1 MSPHDHGMPPA
12 ADTAI
17 TPDASIW
24 AGLSDSQR
32 RIVLE
37 LLRRGRMSRAGLM
50 ERVGISAGSVTR
62 LSTPLLDAG
71 VLQAITEQ
79 VRATGR
85 PQSHLTVDA
94 NLEHLIGVALSG
106 DRLIAVL
113 TDLRLT
119 VLTTTRRE
127 VTDHRPDAVV
137 ALLAQAVEDL
147 RSQAHDGHGTPV
159 PVTGLGLTL
168 GGSSRDGRVVDEA
181 VFLGWHGVPLAAAV
195 QARTGVSTLVGND
208 LVAMSEQEL
217 WFGAGREHERFCL
230 VTVGTGIGYG
240 LVVNGEVIS
249 SPDSEL
255 GLMGMVPVPDGARPP
270 VSSPAMSCL
279 TDAALERF
287 TTLKVVGI
295 DRDPEAIALASAK
308 SFPQPTRRR
317 EGVEGD
323 EALTSWVRGELPS
336 SPSREAASG
345 TALRSASLAPRRS
358 VSESVLQ
365 EDRAPAVSAA
375 DADEGAAG
383 DMVSVVVSAEAGP
396 AVSWADVAERAAARW
411 APSRASRSING
422 SCAARDSPVSEAAL
436 ELSAPLEALRAPS
449 TTERGAATTEAEE
462 RRPVRVTRVCS
473 ISAIR
478 RRSRRSAAAEASA
491 ARRPATIETPSRA
504 VGSRAGHHGR
514 AVTKPNTQAPS
525 DTPSRTQATI
535 PRCEAATR
543 RRSRPWA

>member
-147 RSQAHDGHGTPV
+147 RSQAHNGHGTPV

-279 TDAALERF
+279 TDAALERAWAERLAAAGRSRDPNRQAGARRIVELAEAGDAEAVAVCTSF
-287 TTLKVVGI
+287 ARRLGRFIGITAASTLPQQVVVAGERAGIAALFEEQVMVGI
-295 DRDPEAIALASAK
+295 AAVRRASAR
-308 SFPQPTRRR
+308 PLDIVVR
-317 EGVEGD
+317 EHD
-323 EALTSWVRGELPS
+323 RTQWARG
-336 SPSREAASG
+336 AAVL
-345 TALRSASLAPRRS
+345 ALRSRI
-358 VSESVLQ
+358 
-365 EDRAPAVSAA
+365 
-375 DADEGAAG
+375 AG
-383 DMVSVVVSAEAGP
+383 T
-396 AVSWADVAERAAARW
+396 
-411 APSRASRSING
+411 
-422 SCAARDSPVSEAAL
+422 L
-436 ELSAPLEALRAPS
+436 
-449 TTERGAATTEAEE
+449 
-462 RRPVRVTRVCS
+462 
-473 ISAIR
+473 
-478 RRSRRSAAAEASA
+478 
-491 ARRPATIETPSRA
+491 
-504 VGSRAGHHGR
+504 
-514 AVTKPNTQAPS
+514 
-525 DTPSRTQATI
+525 
-535 PRCEAATR
+535 
-543 RRSRPWA
+543 